1 MRFEWSIDGDTA
13 RYLTTKMEKSNG
25 TEPSD
30 EEMRKSL
37 KPAPTTDQV
46 LDALHKS
53 FVGGEGPSTVTLVRE
68 LESYDDRNYWVEIS
82 GTPYLAKV
90 HNGVESQDF
99 IKLWKE
105 ESAYERSVI
114 HLQNVLMEHLCS
126 HGISTS
132 KPVKP
137 VSETNEVLPTAA
149 AIHSLPVVSAKHS
162 PCDLVVRLL
171 HWVPGSTMESKTLLP
186 LETLVDAGRF
196 LGNLS
201 NKLNLLDADSLPAS
215 KRYHQWDGK
224 NTLGL
229 KNFVQYIKDDSKRDM
244 IESILSA
251 FQQDIIDSGV
261 SESFENA
268 LIHGD
273 FNDANVL
280 VDDDFRIS
288 GVLDFGDSVQR
299 YVWTTK
305 RFLSDF
311 YRLNSSCFVRSRLI
325 IKLESLA

>member
-1 MRFEWSIDGDTA
+1 M
-13 RYLTTKMEKSNG
+13 
-25 TEPSD
+25 
-30 EEMRKSL
+30 
-37 KPAPTTDQV
+37 
-46 LDALHKS
+46 
-53 FVGGEGPSTVTLVRE
+53 
-68 LESYDDRNYWVEIS
+68 
-82 GTPYLAKV
+82 
-90 HNGVESQDF
+90 
-99 IKLWKE
+99 
-105 ESAYERSVI
+105 
-114 HLQNVLMEHLCS
+114 
-126 HGISTS
+126 
-132 KPVKP
+132 
-137 VSETNEVLPTAA
+137 
-149 AIHSLPVVSAKHS
+149 
-162 PCDLVVRLL
+162 
-171 HWVPGSTMESKTLLP
+171 
-186 LETLVDAGRF
+186 
-196 LGNLS
+196 
-201 NKLNLLDADSLPAS
+201 
-215 KRYHQWDGK
+215 
-224 NTLGL
+224 

-305 RFLSDF
+305 RFFSDF